1 MPFEW
6 DWHNGDRTSWILFWV
21 LPHMSDVVSLAS
33 FAPEQYLW
41 QSYSLHICLKV
52 LLLWALALKA
62 LLGFPVWR
70 TDSDDPNSMPSSSW
84 VVLKLPFNIFLK
96 KLFLA
101 VLGLHYGL
109 RTFSS
114 CSESGLLCSCDAQA
128 SHRGGLL
135 WWPGFTCSMAC
146 RIFPDQILNLCLLH
160 WQVDSYPLYHQGSP
174 KSIL

>member
-1 MPFEW
+1 
-6 DWHNGDRTSWILFWV
+6 
-21 LPHMSDVVSLAS
+21 MSDGVSLAS
-33 FAPEQYLW
+33 FAPEQHLW
-41 QSYSLHICLKV
+41 QSYSLYICLKV

-70 TDSDDPNSMPSSSW
+70 TDSDDPNSMPSSSR
-84 VVLKLPFNIFLK
+84 VVLKLPFNIFK
-96 KLFLA
+96 KNLVLA
-101 VLGLHYGL
+101 ALALHCGL
-109 RTFSS
+109 RTLSS

-128 SHRGGLL
+128 CGGLL

-146 RIFPDQILNLCLLH
+146 GIFPDQILNLCLLH